1 MLTDAF
7 NTLNIVDKY
16 TMFLADP
23 SAVPA
28 EQRNLLEASMQLLTP
43 KERADIQKKAQV
55 IQPNSQKWL
64 ETKYDESLK
73 SAVMKLQQ
81 KWRSSRRSRSAVT
94 STASISNRSDDDAL
108 KLSSAR
114 MVTFKSEDIDLAL
127 NALLTPSD
135 DALLPTAPVI
145 NSSTSSSSAPVTL
158 PPSVPPS
165 TMPTSHAFQQ
175 SSGRQQS
182 GTDPRQQTKGRGGRG
197 LPRFP
202 TVDEKNMKDIVGN
215 LNIHSNNNNN
225 NNNNNNKSSSATHP
239 PTTHQETTHRTHQ
252 PGMLP
257 PLAPQARH
265 QLEGEESLDMQQLH
279 QHLQGIPENES
290 ESQCQLLT
298 IDSDAILSADL

>member
-16 TMFLADP
+16 TMFVADP

-28 EQRNLLEASMQLLTP
+28 EQRSLLEASMQLLTP
-43 KERADIQKKAQV
+43 KERADIRKKAQV
-55 IQPNSQKWL
+55 IQPDPQKWL

-73 SAVMKLQQ
+73 SAVMKLQK

-94 STASISNRSDDDAL
+94 STASISNKSDDDIL

-114 MVTFKSEDIDLAL
+114 MVTFKSEDIDMAL

-135 DALLPTAPVI
+135 DALLPTAPQKVI
-145 NSSTSSSSAPVTL
+145 SSSSSVPAPV
-158 PPSVPPS
+158 SVPPS

-175 SSGRQQS
+175 GSGRQQS
-182 GTDPRQQTKGRGGRG
+182 GTDPRQTKGRGGRG

-215 LNIHSNNNNN
+215 LNIHHNNNSNSN
-225 NNNNNNKSSSATHP
+225 SS
-239 PTTHQETTHRTHQ
+239 TTHTNH

-257 PLAPQARH
+257 PLAPQARQ
-265 QLEGEESLDMQQLH
+265 QLQGEESLDMQQLH
-279 QHLQGIPENES
+279 RHLQGIPENES
-290 ESQCQLLT
+290 ESQLLT
-298 IDSDAILSADL
+298 IDSEAIPSFSILSADL